1 MNVFLSIGDGRVCG
15 ESIIEWTRAEVEWG
29 VTGFLVFGDLSW
41 VCGTF
46 ELKQGRKESY
56 DRKMGLFGV

>member
-1 MNVFLSIGDGRVCG
+1 MNVFLCIGDGGVCG
-15 ESIIEWTRAEVEWG
+15 ESIIEWTRAEVER
-29 VTGFLVFGDLSW
+29 VLLGFWVFGGSLMG
-41 VCGTF
+41 CGTF